1 MVLSLLVGMVDKSTL
16 YYLRPLRSNSL
27 VYLYIPNPSHGE
39 MDRHCM
45 VSGNYDRVRTGEE
58 LNLGSWLS
66 HM

>member
-1 MVLSLLVGMVDKSTL
+1 
-16 YYLRPLRSNSL
+16 L

-45 VSGNYDRVRTGEE
+45 VSGDYDCVRTGEE